1 MDRVE
6 RFFMIMTV
14 VGIIGAVIGIAWMMT
29 V

>member
-14 VGIIGAVIGIAWMMT
+14 VGIIGALIGIAWMMT